1 MSLRNA
7 ELSIIIFNDLANSS
21 ISKLSDDYEKFI
33 LTDLIHYKSKRLMFF
48 IKAKDYYFLWEGGKY
63 FKTFSQ
69 LWYFN
74 ISTYLNLS

>member
-33 LTDLIHYKSKRLMFF
+33 LTDLIHYKSKRLIFSM
-48 IKAKDYYFLWEGGKY
+48 GRGY
-63 FKTFSQ
+63 FKTFSH
-69 LWYFN
+69 L
-74 ISTYLNLS
+74 

>member
-48 IKAKDYYFLWEGGKY
+48 IKAKD
-63 FKTFSQ
+63 
-69 LWYFN
+69 
-74 ISTYLNLS
+74 